1 MDLTNARVKTTGT
14 INDVD
19 KAKLIPIIP
28 PSRGHGF
35 DLYSELGADKILIY
49 TRFDDSTRDFPVT
62 TKFSQVGILKNPER
76 FSDSTIFDGI
86 NFSSAFAMK
95 LSANPSSTPAVG
107 TEITQ
112 GTAKGYVT
120 SYDTQTKVLKYSRDR
135 SLYFDATT
143 PNDQTDYIGINEGSK
158 ITEFTQS
165 GGNVSPLSVSIEN
178 FNGATLTI
186 DNKVVGLGVTFSGG
200 LAKPEINKQTGDII
214 YIDNRALVTRDARQ
228 KEDVKIILEF

>member
-1 MDLTNARVKTTGT
+1 M
-14 INDVD
+14 
-19 KAKLIPIIP
+19 IPIIP

-76 FSDSTIFDGI
+76 FSDNTIFDGI

-178 FNGATLTI
+178 FSGATATV
-186 DNKVVGLGVTFSGG
+186 DNRVVGLGVTFSGG

-214 YIDNRALVTRDARQ
+214 YIDNRSLVTRDARQ

>member
-1 MDLTNARVKTTGT
+1 M
-14 INDVD
+14 
-19 KAKLIPIIP
+19 
-28 PSRGHGF
+28 
-35 DLYSELGADKILIY
+35 
-49 TRFDDSTRDFPVT
+49 
-62 TKFSQVGILKNPER
+62 
-76 FSDSTIFDGI
+76 
-86 NFSSAFAMK
+86 
-95 LSANPSSTPAVG
+95 
-107 TEITQ
+107 
-112 GTAKGYVT
+112 
-120 SYDTQTKVLKYSRDR
+120 KYSRDR

-214 YIDNRALVTRDARQ
+214 YIDNRSLVTRDARQ